1 MMHRNESDILAQKPN
16 PAEPGNRLRWV
27 IILSSLPLFGIVAA
41 FGIAPDTRV
50 EEIPAVTVVDRLEL
64 SAAQILATPAGFW
77 HEERVQRG
85 DNISR
90 LLNRLQVDDP
100 AAITA
105 LLTAKGVKAP
115 RQLVPGRAAQALTSE
130 DGELVEFRYLAPD
143 GKELVVK
150 RNEDGFDVSE
160 QPAALETRVH
170 MSVGEIDHSLFGATD
185 AAGVPDSVAIQMA
198 DIFASEIDFHRDIR
212 SGDRFTV
219 VYEVSYSRG
228 EPVSSGRVL
237 AAEFVNDGK
246 AYRAVYFRAPD
257 GRGGYYAPDGK
268 NLRKAF
274 LRSPLE
280 FSRIS
285 SGFTSRRYHPV
296 LKEWRAHRGI
306 DYAAPTG
313 TRVRATADGW
323 VDFIGRQGGYGN
335 LVVLR
340 HAGRVSTAYGHLSK
354 YAGGLRRGSR
364 VNQGEIIGYVGS
376 TGLATGPHLH
386 YEFRVDGAQRN
397 PLAVAMPAAE
407 PVAPEH
413 KAAFSTVA
421 AEMNLRLALTA
432 RTQVASAE

>member
-1 MMHRNESDILAQKPN
+1 MMHRNESDILAQKAN
-16 PAEPGNRLRWV
+16 PAEPRNRLRWV
-27 IILSSLPLFGIVAA
+27 LILFSLPLFGIVAA
-41 FGIAPDTRV
+41 FGIAPDTKV
-50 EEIPAVTVVDRLEL
+50 EDIPAVTVIDQLEL
-64 SAAQILATPAGFW
+64 PAALTLATPAEFW

-90 LLNRLQVDDP
+90 LLNRLRVNDP
-100 AAITA
+100 EAITA

-115 RQLVPGRAAQALTSE
+115 RQLVPGRSAQALTGAG
-130 DGELVEFRYLAPD
+130 GELVEFRYLAPD
-143 GKELVVK
+143 GRELLVK
-150 RNEDGFDVSE
+150 RNPGGFHVSE

-170 MSVGEIDHSLFGATD
+170 MSAGEIDHSLFGATD

-257 GRGGYYAPDGK
+257 GQAGYYAPDGK

-285 SGFTSRRYHPV
+285 SGFTTRRYHPV

-306 DYAAPTG
+306 DYAAATG

-323 VDFIGRQGGYGN
+323 VDFLGRQGGYGN
-335 LVVLR
+335 LIVLR

-364 VNQGEIIGYVGS
+364 VSQGEIIGYVGS

-386 YEFRVDGAQRN
+386 YEFRVDGTQRN
-397 PLAVAMPAAE
+397 PLTVAMPTAE
-407 PVAPEH
+407 PVASEH
-413 KAAFSTVA
+413 KAAFTAVA

-432 RTQVASAE
+432 GTQVASAE